1 MAKSTGLRDFIGRLI
16 AATPEADLQ
25 ALAVDTA
32 IAKAME
38 VGPEHTVSENSRIW
52 DQGQGSLDGTRV
64 PGREEI
70 PLGPVQESSG
80 AGAEKMIRDYSNPA
94 PQQEVVEKFNELSRE
109 LGQMRGYLK
118 SFVEE
123 VREGFKAIIKAEEKG
138 DEEEDER
145 KEAKSMADEIEDDDE
160 DDEHEKRDSH
170 KSLAASKLFD
180 AAVELNDRATAA
192 RKAGN
197 ATKARSLKAK
207 VEVTLEKAISLISK
221 GGKDA
226 LAREVLA
233 DIVAFASVKGF
244 DRILRK
250 AEEEEEDEEDKD
262 ERRDEREKAER
273 RDEKEKD
280 ERRDEKS
287 HNQDKWAGKSHDEL
301 VEEVLKG
308 NAILNGNMLSIM
320 EAMQGRK
327 NEMPVTPLGLLSKG
341 TAENGD
347 VKVLFKSNM
356 AKWADVK
363 RAQIEHSVDT
373 GEFSLNDEMAAD
385 SILQTA
391 TAVQAGI
398 LPVEQLVGRVQ
409 TSDLKVRSLFE
420 EVLEA

>member
-123 VREGFKAIIKAEEKG
+123 VREGFKAIIKAEEKE

-250 AEEEEEDEEDKD
+250 AEDEEEKEDEKHEEKAKAEKRDEEEDEK
-262 ERRDEREKAER
+262 
-273 RDEKEKD
+273 
-280 ERRDEKS
+280 RDEKS
-287 HNQDKWAGKSHDEL
+287 HNQDKWAGKSRDEL

-341 TAENGD
+341 TAETGD